1 MPNALVRLSACIVAA
16 TFATGCAHLPPDEPS
31 DPLEPINRGIFA
43 FNRQADRYV
52 LRPVAKGY
60 RDYVPVEI
68 RLGVSNF
75 LDNLF
80 YPTVIVNDV
89 LQGKF
94 AQGGKDLGR
103 FVINTTIGIVGLM
116 DVATDLGLPA
126 NDEDLGQT
134 FGRWGAGEGWYL
146 MLPLLGPSNTRDLI
160 GRVGD
165 TFTGP
170 TPVAD
175 LTDAYTVTDYHV
187 DNTIDLSLTVMS
199 GVDARVGLLDA
210 DKFLDEQ
217 LDPYIFVRTAY
228 LQRRQNL
235 VFDGNPPKPKF
246 DFDDED
252 FDDDE

>member
-1 MPNALVRLSACIVAA
+1 MTATASVRLLACLTLPLLAA
-16 TFATGCAHLPPDEPS
+16 GCAHRPPDDPS
-31 DPLEPINRGIFA
+31 DPLESVNRGIFA

-68 RLGVSNF
+68 RSGISNF

-80 YPTVIVNDV
+80 YPTVIVNDL

-94 AQGGKDLGR
+94 VQGGKDLGR
-103 FVINTTIGIVGLM
+103 FVVNTTVGIVGFM

-146 MLPLLGPSNTRDLI
+146 MLPLLGPSNARDLV

-170 TPVAD
+170 TPIAD
-175 LTDAYTVTDYHV
+175 MADAYTVTGHEV
-187 DNTIDLSLTVMS
+187 DNTVDLSLTVMS
-199 GVDARVGLLDA
+199 GVSARVSLLDA

-235 VFDGNPPKPKF
+235 VFDGNPPKHAF
-246 DFDDED
+246 DFDDE
-252 FDDDE
+252 E